1 MSSVLSALRHPE
13 HTGERRCWPCTIA
26 NGALLALAVVAVART
41 RRRALALSLAV
52 VGTAAIALRGYFIP
66 YTPQFAPRLAAR
78 LPGDPFSVENS
89 TPSGPP
95 KPPTSSDASVAPKA
109 RETTDGPDTHS
120 SPETHSGPEMSHSLT
135 EEGPDGEAVLTALF
149 EARVLTDEG
158 ETIVLTNDSRERWQ
172 AEMDTLRRLDMDSL
186 AAVVGETAPTAD
198 AIPIEGD
205 GGDWVVLTD
214 ETGSIG
220 RGVWLSRPVAIAE
233 TAAVRALADELDFSL
248 RLAAARP
255 LRMFLETCP
264 VCGGPVSETTTLDC
278 CGGLS
283 TPNTGPQ
290 DVLACEA
297 CDEWLFTFPPEES

>member
-26 NGALLALAVVAVART
+26 NGALLALAVIAVART
-41 RRRALALSLAV
+41 RRRALAALLMV

-66 YTPQFAPRLAAR
+66 YTPQFAPRLARR
-78 LPGDPFSVENS
+78 LPGDPFGVEN
-89 TPSGPP
+89 PIRPRPP
-95 KPPTSSDASVAPKA
+95 EPPADASVAPNA

-120 SPETHSGPEMSHSLT
+120 SPETHSGPETSHSLT

-149 EARVLTDEG
+149 EAGVLVDDG
-158 ETIVLTNDSRERWQ
+158 ETIALTNDSRERWRT
-172 AEMDTLRRLDMDSL
+172 EMDTLRQLDMDAL

-198 AIPIEGD
+198 ALSVEGD

-233 TAAVRALADELDFSL
+233 TAAVRALADDLDFSL